1 LLFFI
6 RVHYLEPKIAS
17 KKYILLGP
25 IFNLNDPLTYFPL
38 TSFSQIKIEILG
50 I

>member
-1 LLFFI
+1 MFI
-6 RVHYLEPKIAS
+6 ICMRYLEPKIAS

-25 IFNLNDPLTYFPL
+25 IFNLNDPLIYLPL

>member
-1 LLFFI
+1 M
-6 RVHYLEPKIAS
+6 RYLEPKIAS

-25 IFNLNDPLTYFPL
+25 IFNLNGPLIYLPLTN
-38 TSFSQIKIEILG
+38 FSQIKIEILG